1 MSRADPALEL
11 QDVLGYRFT
20 RTELLDQALTHGSA
34 AAGGRPS
41 LERLEFLGDR
51 VLALALA
58 SDLIRRYPDE
68 DEGGLA
74 RRLASLAS
82 GESLTGIARQLGLG
96 EFVHADSG
104 VSGGGIPDSVLE
116 DVCEAVIGAIY
127 LDGGLA
133 SAAALVERLWTPLMT
148 AAPPNDAKTELQEWV
163 QARRM
168 KLPDYCIVAA
178 EGPPH
183 APVFT
188 IEAAIEGQAPVRASA
203 GSKRA
208 AERAAAAEL
217 LAQVK
222 ADPDH
227 D

>member
-1 MSRADPALEL
+1 VAEGEAIVDLETA
-11 QDVLGYRFT
+11 LGYRFE
-20 RTELLDQALTHGSA
+20 RKALLDQALTHASA
-34 AAGGRPS
+34 ASAGGTAS

-51 VLALALA
+51 VLGLAIA
-58 SDLIRRYPDE
+58 SDLMRRFPDE
-68 DEGGLA
+68 DEGALA

-82 GESLTGIARQLGLG
+82 GETLAGVARELGLAH
-96 EFVHADSG
+96 FLRADSG
-104 VSGGGIPDSVLE
+104 VSEGGVPSSVLE

-133 SAAALVERLWTPLMT
+133 PAAALIERLWAPLMT
-148 AAPPNDAKTELQEWV
+148 DRPPNDAKTELQEWV

-168 KLPDYCIVAA
+168 ALPVYRTVAA

-188 IEAAIEGQAPVRASA
+188 VEAAIEGLGPTRAEA

-208 AERAAAAEL
+208 AERAAAEEL
-217 LAQVK
+217 LARAK
-222 ADPDH
+222 AGNG
-227 D
+227 